1 MPSTPTRCITT
12 YSLATDGWIRAFPVG
27 TYYRNGEKLHVT
39 PKKLKDV
46 EANFKA
52 GRPGY
57 KVGVNI
63 EHKDGVVGR
72 VEDAEYRDG
81 DEPGLYIKPDAKATE
96 FLKSGS
102 FGYVSPEVVWQEW
115 EDATTGKRHN
125 NVLVGLAATN
135 YPFFGGE
142 VAVFSDIDRYAWD
155 DMYDGGMFDLMDL
168 MQRLDRS
175 CEQCGDEDAAL
186 LASLNNAKEAVK
198 RKLGGLVAEFKAQ
211 EGETY
216 RDFTPDERRAMAESG
231 EAMPDGGYPIASAQD
246 LKNAIQAAGRAK
258 NPAMV
263 KKHIIKRAKALK
275 LTRLLPEDWTNTMN
289 ETTRDAYHAHSDEVL
304 DSVGK
309 IGAFLRWAKKTFGP
323 DEVAAI
329 ETAIEDATEPGEGEP
344 TEATDTGKKTAAKN
358 SARPMEVADVNDNAQ
373 RFTAL
378 EQERRDLAD
387 KLSALEVRNVALE
400 QAVGAQQ
407 YRADLAE
414 MERFCIQFN
423 ALGTSASFATDM
435 LSWKR
440 KLGDDEFTK
449 LVAYLKSANAAVA
462 TSDLFTR
469 RSQRPTVEQDALG
482 QFETAVSAYMSKHN
496 VDRVAAMSA
505 VARENPALYNE
516 TQGKGR

>member
-39 PKKLKDV
+39 PKKLKEV

-125 NVLVGLAATN
+125 NVMVGLAATN

-142 VAVFSDIDRYAWD
+142 VAVFSATDRYAWED
-155 DMYDGGMFDLMDL
+155 DYDGGMFALMDL

-198 RKLGGLVAEFKAQ
+198 RKLGGLVAEFKAR
-211 EGETY
+211 EGEAY

-263 KKHIIKRAKALK
+263 KKHIVKRAKALN
-275 LTRLLPEDWTNTMN
+275 LMRLIPEDWMSQRSADMEQYAGGQLDDIVESTGRIANFW
-289 ETTRDAYHAHSDEVL
+289 RRVSRVL
-304 DSVGK
+304 
-309 IGAFLRWAKKTFGP
+309 GP
-323 DEVAAI
+323 KQTE
-329 ETAIEDATEPGEGEP
+329 AIEDIIEEAETENDADS

-358 SARPMEVADVNDNAQ
+358 SARPMEVANVNDNTE

-378 EQERRDLAD
+378 EQERRALAD
-387 KLSALEVRNVALE
+387 KLSALEAKNVVLE
-400 QAVGAQQ
+400 QAVNAQQ

-414 MERFCIQFN
+414 MERFCTQFN

-435 LSWKR
+435 LTWKR
-440 KLGDDEFTK
+440 ELGDDEFGK

-469 RSQRPTVEQDALG
+469 RSQRPAVEQDALG